1 MRLRQLQGE
10 KERQA
15 WQSRGKVTPGAIER
29 MLGAWRKA
37 CALRD
42 LGAYHGQPRPGPTA
56 LRALSAFTRVFDAL
70 WRFAERVLGPRRQS
84 AEPVCSPGGDRV
96 GKPVHEALVDLEA
109 QRRIGKLLGIANENA
124 ALPKQ
129 PQSTDDRLLVRG
141 AVRQKATNQ
150 GGCDGKERCHLPSHE
165 FTKDRTRLECF
176 PVEDAHIFAELVAS
190 RHRPQ
195 LPAYKSPQRRVAR
208 EGVGVLR
215 RIVVLHQRAQCRLQN
230 RAIKPFLAAEM
241 VID

>member
-29 MLGAWRKA
+29 MLGAWRTA

-42 LGAYHGQPRPGPTA
+42 LGAYHGQRRPGPTA
-56 LRALSAFTRVFDAL
+56 VRALSAFTRVFDTL
-70 WRFAERVLGPRRQS
+70 WHFAERVLGPRRQS

-96 GKPVHEALVDLEA
+96 GKSVHEAFVDLEA
-109 QRRIGKLLGIANENA
+109 QRRVGKLLGVANENA

-129 PQSTDDRLLVRG
+129 PQSADDRLLVRSL
-141 AVRQKATNQ
+141 VRQEPTNQ
-150 GGCDGKERCHLPSHE
+150 LGRGGKERCRLASHE

-176 PVEDAHIFAELVAS
+176 PAKDAHIFAELVA
-190 RHRPQ
+190 RGHRAQ
-195 LPAYKSPQRRVAR
+195 LPAHKSPQCRFAR
-208 EGVGVLR
+208 EGVGVPR
-215 RIVVLHQRAQCRLQN
+215 RIVVL
-230 RAIKPFLAAEM
+230 
-241 VID
+241 